1 MLGSADGTGA
11 APFAVPSVQGHPAY
25 YRCGQIVQLL
35 LLMPQYQ
42 VQPLEARKHGL
53 RPLTRDFVESASRLR
68 KCGRVYAVN
77 AR

>member
-1 MLGSADGTGA
+1 MGSADGTGA
-11 APFAVPSVQGHPAY
+11 APFAVPSVQGQPAY
-25 YRCGQIVQLL
+25 YRCGQIVLL
-35 LLMPQYQ
+35 LPQYQ

-53 RPLTRDFVESASRLR
+53 RPLTREFVESASHLR

>member
-1 MLGSADGTGA
+1 M
-11 APFAVPSVQGHPAY
+11 
-25 YRCGQIVQLL
+25 L

-42 VQPLEARKHGL
+42 VQPLEARKHKL
-53 RPLTRDFVESASRLR
+53 RALTRDFVESASRLR

>member
-53 RPLTRDFVESASRLR
+53 RPLTRDFVESASHLR